1 MQPGKSNTYVS
12 KVMRKPGR
20 VCEYA
25 LKVLIVISKLCM
37 PGNSEWENKG
47 SGNQVY
53 GTVGESDPTE
63 EESGGGPLNASAPV
77 VKESG

>member
-1 MQPGKSNTYVS
+1 
-12 KVMRKPGR
+12 MRKPGR

-53 GTVGESDPTE
+53 GTVGESDPRRNPAE
-63 EESGGGPLNASAPV
+63 AH
-77 VKESG
+77 